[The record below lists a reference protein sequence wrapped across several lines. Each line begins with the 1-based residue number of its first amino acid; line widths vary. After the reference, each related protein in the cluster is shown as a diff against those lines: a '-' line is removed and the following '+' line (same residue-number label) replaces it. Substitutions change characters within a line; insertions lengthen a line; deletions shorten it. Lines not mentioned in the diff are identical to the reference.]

1 MLLLQAI
8 SAPIMVALKDSF
20 FCKKC
25 CLPLEMRLLRCNL
38 PSMMKPFCIFAFP
51 MLAVISP
58 AAEPVAPPIPI
69 LQQLNASFSSVFSK
83 ASPSVVV
90 IEAKGQPAS
99 VVPDGLELFFRGPN
113 GVPYR
118 VQPEN
123 NGQTPEVSPN
133 IGSGFIISADGQILT
148 NNHVIADA
156 VDISVKLKDGR
167 RFSAEVIGADERSD
181 LAVLKI
187 NAPDLSIAEL
197 GDSDA
202 VKVGEFAFAI
212 GTPMELPY
220 TFTFGVVSAKG
231 RNLGLGGH
239 YDEYLQTD
247 TSINPGNSGGPL
259 CDIQGRVIGINT
271 LISGNNRGV
280 GFAIPINAAKDVA
293 GQIVSKGY
301 VSRPWLGV
309 SIASL
314 EDLKQWRGMFQGAT
328 RGVVVRGVEPGAP
341 AQMSD
346 LAPGDVITKVDGKA
360 VELASDLQREILT
373 KKIGQSVALDIVRQ
387 GKVLRIAVK
396 TGEQPDKFMRASVR
410 RPASKPPTPRSNR
423 SAPPSTPGLTVKSAT
438 PENLAALQL
447 QRKES
452 GGVVVTEVEPY
463 SASAAA
469 GLEVG
474 DVITEAGG
482 RLVFGPDD
490 IEAAISLADQDHGVL
505 LLLERRGQKTFAILK
520 P

>member
-1 MLLLQAI
+1 MIKQFVL
-8 SAPIMVALKDSF
+8 SVF
-20 FCKKC
+20 
-25 CLPLEMRLLRCNL
+25 PLMAATL
-38 PSMMKPFCIFAFP
+38 
-51 MLAVISP
+51 P
-58 AAEPVAPPIPI
+58 AAEPVAPPVPI
-69 LQQLNASFSSVFSK
+69 LQQLNASFSSVFTK

-90 IEAKGQPAS
+90 IEAKGQSASAVPA
-99 VVPDGLELFFRGPN
+99 GLELFFRGPN
-113 GVPYR
+113 GIPYR

-123 NGQTPEVSPN
+123 QGPTPEVAPN
-133 IGSGFIISADGQILT
+133 IGSGFIINADGQILT

-156 VDISVKLKDGR
+156 VEVSVKLKDGR
-167 RFSAEVIGADERSD
+167 RFAAEVIGSDERSD

-187 NAPDLSIAEL
+187 TGPDLPVAEL

-231 RNLGLGGH
+231 RTLGLGGN

-259 CDIQGRVIGINT
+259 CDIEGRVIGINT
-271 LISGNNRGV
+271 LISGINRGV
-280 GFAIPINAAKDVA
+280 GFAIPINAAKEVA
-293 GQIVSKGY
+293 SQLVSKGY

-314 EDLKQWRGMFQGAT
+314 EDLKQWKGAFQGAT

-341 AQMSD
+341 AQMSE
-346 LAPGDVITKVDGKA
+346 LVPGDVITKVDGKP

-387 GKVLRIAVK
+387 GKPLLISVK
-396 TGEQPDKFMRASVR
+396 TGERPDKFLRASTR
-410 RPASKPPTPRSNR
+410 RPSSPSPAPRVAPSVAP
-423 SAPPSTPGLTVKSAT
+423 SAPGLTVQSAT
-438 PENLAALQL
+438 PENLAALQIH
-447 QRKES
+447 RKDS
-452 GGVVVTEVEPY
+452 GGVVVTAVEPY

-482 RLVFGPDD
+482 SPILGPKDL
-490 IEAAISLADQDHGVL
+490 ESALSLADQDHGVL
-505 LLLERRGQKTFAILK
+505 LLLERDGQRTFAIFKL
-520 P
+520 